1 MSPLFTNP
9 FSTGSPSIP
18 PSVAPLPLP
27 TSIPSLRR
35 TSLVRAA
42 SPSPNHEAL
51 PPRACPLKGS
61 GSGAGAGGSEGAAGS
76 SSTSGSGTQVH
87 HSSSGISFISPFA
100 APGKRVS
107 ISQASTTPTP
117 RRRKSQS
124 ETTPPARSTSQNR
137 RTSRVNDL
145 PASPRSS
152 NPASPATPIRSPS
165 VSSASSASF
174 FAGYLA
180 PSTPQASTSFLAN
193 NVDFTRRRSVDVG
206 VLGVGTHR
214 MHGVTAMSKR
224 KRDAVGPDA
233 GDKETGLIGA
243 GKKGGRDRLLGRHLA
258 SLLAHSLAL
267 CAEPKAVQFGDQDA
281 TERAP
286 AAAGVPLEA
295 IPASPT
301 ISLSP
306 TQTVS
311 TTFFADSTAPSSAT
325 SPISPFE
332 CDESLAAAPDA
343 PPTLTAHPPLPTF
356 PVLSTDDRSRLIS
369 GLQSW
374 SFNAMS
380 YSADELLAGV
390 GLIFESVRSME
401 GVEFDLGRMKSLLM
415 SLRSVYHSR
424 NGYHNFSHATDVT
437 QACYTFLVR
446 MGLAP
451 PLHLLCE
458 DDFDPNTGEARRK
471 WRRNRAV
478 DEGRM
483 GKLLRPMDVFAL
495 IVSCIGH
502 DVGHPGLSN
511 AYLVN
516 ARAPIAQVYTDKSI
530 LENFHNVTLIHML
543 RKHQFDYLLGGDF
556 GHSGDSATSFRKI
569 VEASILATDMSR
581 HFEFVRELSEL
592 GKSFATKDGTR
603 DRDLEAD
610 RLLLCAGL
618 IKSADISN
626 PSRPHRI
633 SRVWS
638 AALLEEWSVQAKI
651 EAEFNLPITV
661 MVQDASDNKA
671 LAKGQMGF
679 IDLFCKPLFTAM
691 ASCVDEFHDFSEKL
705 RDGRAAW
712 ETISLQTD
720 MAFSQPAPENFRL
733 SPAPPPRRSASS
745 SSLNST
751 KSNASSTQGSTTT
764 SADVTPVTLTPVP
777 STKPINLP
785 AEPSFR
791 SRPLPL
797 RAVSQRH
804 GRHASNASVASS
816 TKSSPLSPGFLGSP
830 SSANT
835 AVTSFSQ
842 LSALSQNN
850 GRATTDLTG
859 LSSYSRDNFLSTSGG
874 LTNSL
879 LSRGACGGACQAT
892 TALCVIC
899 AAAQRRG
906 SLPTNSLADSDAS
919 SEEDDDDEL
928 DFVEEREHPDLWP
941 PYPFQWVLLV

>member
-1 MSPLFTNP
+1 MSPLFSNP
-9 FSTGSPSIP
+9 FASSGPSAPVPPLPSPP
-18 PSVAPLPLP
+18 FPLP
-27 TSIPSLRR
+27 TPLRR
-35 TSLVRAA
+35 TSTTPDCV
-42 SPSPNHEAL
+42 PSRNT
-51 PPRACPLKGS
+51 PPKNSVS
-61 GSGAGAGGSEGAAGS
+61 GSSGGGAGGSGTHS
-76 SSTSGSGTQVH
+76 SSNP
-87 HSSSGISFISPFA
+87 SGISFISPFA
-100 APGKRVS
+100 QPGKRVS
-107 ISQASTTPTP
+107 ISQASSTP
-117 RRRKSQS
+117 RRRKSQAES
-124 ETTPPARSTSQNR
+124 PSARSSSQGR
-137 RTSRVNDL
+137 RASRSEL
-145 PASPRSS
+145 PASPRPSTTT
-152 NPASPATPIRSPS
+152 SPTPVRSPS
-165 VSSASSASF
+165 VSSGSNGTFLSDYLGSSNQ
-174 FAGYLA
+174 
-180 PSTPQASTSFLAN
+180 PQASTSLLPS

-214 MHGVTAMSKR
+214 LHGVTAMSK
-224 KRDAVGPDA
+224 KVRDAVGPDA

-267 CAEPKAVQFGDQDA
+267 CAEPRAVDLADPDLVEEG
-281 TERAP
+281 
-286 AAAGVPLEA
+286 AAHSRGAPLEA

-332 CDESLAAAPDA
+332 CDEPLSATCDA
-343 PPTLTAHPPLPTF
+343 LPTLTAHPPLQTF
-356 PVLSTDDRSRLIS
+356 PVLSSDDRARLIS

-380 YSADELLAGV
+380 YTSDELLAGV
-390 GLIFESVRSME
+390 GLIFESVRSMD
-401 GVEFDLGRMKSLLM
+401 GVDFDLSRMKSLLV
-415 SLRSVYHSR
+415 SLRSAYHSR

-458 DDFDPNTGEARRK
+458 DDHDPLTGEARRQ

-478 DEGRM
+478 EVGRM

-543 RKHQFDYLLGGDF
+543 RKHHFDYLLGGDF
-556 GHSGDSATSFRKI
+556 GHLGDSATSFRKI

-592 GKSFATKDGTR
+592 GKSFAEKDGTAT
-603 DRDLEAD
+603 RDLEAD

-691 ASCVDEFHDFSEKL
+691 SSCVDEFRDFSDKL

-720 MAFSQPAPENFRL
+720 AAFSQPAPQDFKL
-733 SPAPPPRRSASS
+733 APAPPPRRSPSS
-745 SSLNST
+745 TSLNSA
-751 KSNASSTQGSTTT
+751 KSFSSTGTSPAVGSD
-764 SADVTPVTLTPVP
+764 STPVSLTPVP

-785 AEPSFR
+785 AEPSMR

-797 RAVSQRH
+797 RAVSHRH
-804 GRHASNASVASS
+804 GRNASNVSINSS
-816 TKSSPLSPGFLGSP
+816 KSSPLSPVFIGSP
-830 SSANT
+830 SSAATN
-835 AVTSFSQ
+835 VTSFSQ
-842 LSALSQNN
+842 LSALSLNN
-850 GRATTDLTG
+850 GRATTDLSG
-859 LSSYSRDNFLSTSGG
+859 LSSYGGGGGGRDTFLSTSGG
-874 LTNSL
+874 LTSSL
-879 LSRGACGGACQAT
+879 LNRGACGGACQAT

-906 SLPTNSLADSDAS
+906 SLPTNSFADSDQS
-919 SEEDDDDEL
+919 SEEDDDEL
-928 DFVEEREHPDLWP
+928 DILEEREHPDLWP
-941 PYPFQWVLLV
+941 PYPFQPTRTAVHAS

>member
-1 MSPLFTNP
+1 MSQLFTNP
-9 FSTGSPSIP
+9 FSSTSAPT
-18 PSVAPLPLP
+18 VALP
-27 TSIPSLRR
+27 TVRR
-35 TSLVRAA
+35 TSL
-42 SPSPNHEAL
+42 SPSTTSTTEVPVASTSTSPHSS
-51 PPRACPLKGS
+51 PSRGS
-61 GSGAGAGGSEGAAGS
+61 GPVGGGGGS
-76 SSTSGSGTQVH
+76 SSDSDSRTSSV
-87 HSSSGISFISPFA
+87 SPFTA
-100 APGKRVS
+100 APLNNKRTSVS
-107 ISQASTTPTP
+107 HHQQQQHNSMSP

-124 ETTPPARSTSQNR
+124 ESSSSSMRSNSQNR
-137 RTSRVNDL
+137 RASTVL

-152 NPASPATPIRSPS
+152 TPASPASPMRSPS
-165 VSSASSASF
+165 VSSGTGSTYPF
-174 FAGYLA
+174 FSGYLA
-180 PSTPQASTSFLAN
+180 PTTPQPSLSN
-193 NVDFTRRRSVDVG
+193 PNVDFTRRRSVDVG

-214 MHGVTAMSKR
+214 IHGITAMSK
-224 KRDAVGPDA
+224 KVRDAVGPDA
-233 GDKETGLIGA
+233 GDKETGVIGA

-267 CAEPKAVQFGDQDA
+267 CAEPKVADLVDPEATPEQGGGDTVA
-281 TERAP
+281 S
-286 AAAGVPLEA
+286 VPLEA

-301 ISLSP
+301 TSPSP
-306 TQTVS
+306 TRTAS

-332 CDESLAAAPDA
+332 CDEALPTTSPSDPLPALTA
-343 PPTLTAHPPLPTF
+343 PPPPPATF
-356 PVLSTDDRSRLIS
+356 PVPASDDRHLLIC

-380 YSADELLAGV
+380 YTSDELLIGV
-390 GLIFESVRSME
+390 GLIFESVRNME
-401 GVEFDLGRMKSLLM
+401 GVEFDLDRMKSLLM
-415 SLRSVYHSR
+415 SLRCAYHSR
-424 NGYHNFSHATDVT
+424 NGYHNFSHAADVT

-458 DDFDPNTGEARRK
+458 DDYDLERGEVRRK

-478 DEGRM
+478 EEGRM

-495 IVSCIGH
+495 MVSCIGH

-543 RKHQFDYLLGGDF
+543 RKHHFDYLLGGDF

-633 SRVWS
+633 SREWS

-661 MVQDASDNKA
+661 MVQDASDNRA

-691 ASCVDEFHDFSEKL
+691 SSCVDEFHDFSDKL

-712 ETISLQTD
+712 ETMSLQTD
-720 MAFSQPAPENFRL
+720 IAFSQPAPEAFRL
-733 SPAPPPRRSASS
+733 SPAPPSRRSPSP
-745 SSLNST
+745 
-751 KSNASSTQGSTTT
+751 SNLSTTSSVEIT
-764 SADVTPVTLTPVP
+764 PSANTPAP

-804 GRHASNASVASS
+804 GRNASNASIGSS
-816 TKSSPLSPGFLGSP
+816 TKSSPLSPIFIGSP
-830 SSANT
+830 SST
-835 AVTSFSQ
+835 MTGVTSFSQ
-842 LSALSQNN
+842 LSAALSLNN

-859 LSSYSRDNFLSTSGG
+859 LSSYGGGGRDTFLSTSGG

-879 LSRGACGGACQAT
+879 LNRGACGGACQAT

-906 SLPTNSLADSDAS
+906 SLPTNTLADSDTS
-919 SEEDDDDEL
+919 SDEEEDEEL
-928 DFVEEREHPDLWP
+928 DYFEEREDPDLWP
-941 PYPFQWVLLV
+941 PYPFQPTRSLVPPATP

>member
-1 MSPLFTNP
+1 MSPLFSNP
-9 FSTGSPSIP
+9 FASTPPATVPPAASPH
-18 PSVAPLPLP
+18 AFPLP
-27 TSIPSLRR
+27 TTIRR
-35 TSLVRAA
+35 TSVVRTA
-42 SPSPNHEAL
+42 SPASSIETVPATASPHKTGAPGVH
-51 PPRACPLKGS
+51 PPGAGS
-61 GSGAGAGGSEGAAGS
+61 GSAHINNSPGGI
-76 SSTSGSGTQVH
+76 QFV
-87 HSSSGISFISPFA
+87 SPFGA
-100 APGKRVS
+100 RAS
-107 ISQASTTPTP
+107 FSQASSPTP

-124 ETTPPARSTSQNR
+124 ESSPAAARSQSQNR
-137 RTSRVNDL
+137 RSSHL
-145 PASPRSS
+145 PASPR
-152 NPASPATPIRSPS
+152 ASGPTSPPTPMRSPS
-165 VSSASSASF
+165 VSSASTTSF
-174 FAGYLA
+174 FPTYLA
-180 PSTPQASTSFLAN
+180 PATPQASTSYLAN

-214 MHGVTAMSKR
+214 LHGVTAMSK
-224 KRDAVGPDA
+224 KVRDAVGPDA
-233 GDKETGLIGA
+233 GDKETGVIGA

-267 CAEPKAVQFGDQDA
+267 CAEPRAIDLTDQDV
-281 TERAP
+281 TERGPHTGAV
-286 AAAGVPLEA
+286 ALEA

-301 ISLSP
+301 VSLSP

-325 SPISPFE
+325 SPISPFD
-332 CDESLAAAPDA
+332 CDESLSATSDA
-343 PPTLTAHPPLPTF
+343 LPTLAAHPPLSTF
-356 PVLSTDDRSRLIS
+356 PVTSSEDRSRLIA

-380 YSADELLAGV
+380 YTADELLAGV

-415 SLRSVYHSR
+415 SLRSAYHSR

-458 DDFDPNTGEARRK
+458 DDYDPNTGEARRK

-478 DEGRM
+478 EEGRM
-483 GKLLRPMDVFAL
+483 GALLRPMDVFAL

-543 RKHQFDYLLGGDF
+543 RKHHFDYLLGGDF
-556 GHSGDSATSFRKI
+556 GHSGGSATSFRKI

-581 HFEFVRELSEL
+581 HFEFVRELSEM
-592 GKSFATKDGTR
+592 GKSFAEKDAGQPR
-603 DRDLEAD
+603 DIEAD

-651 EAEFNLPITV
+651 EADFNLPITV

-691 ASCVDEFHDFSEKL
+691 SSCVDEFHDFAEKL
-705 RDGRAAW
+705 RDGRTAW

-720 MAFSQPAPENFRL
+720 AAFSQPAPEAFRL
-733 SPAPPPRRSASS
+733 APAPPPRRSPSS
-745 SSLNST
+745 SSLTST
-751 KSNASSTQGSTTT
+751 RSNASSTAASAAN
-764 SADVTPVTLTPVP
+764 SADVTPVSLTPVP
-777 STKPINLP
+777 PTTKPINLP

-804 GRHASNASVASS
+804 GRNASNTSIASS
-816 TKSSPLSPGFLGSP
+816 KGSPLSPVFLGSP
-830 SSANT
+830 SSAT
-835 AVTSFSQ
+835 TGVTSFSQ
-842 LSALSQNN
+842 LSALSLNN

-859 LSSYSRDNFLSTSGG
+859 LSSYGTGGKDTFLSTSGG
-874 LTNSL
+874 LTSSL

-906 SLPTNSLADSDAS
+906 SLPNNSLAESDS
-919 SEEDDDDEL
+919 SEEEDEEL
-928 DFVEEREHPDLWP
+928 DFVEEQEHPDLWP
-941 PYPFQWVLLV
+941 PYPFQPTRSIVST

>member
-1 MSPLFTNP
+1 M
-9 FSTGSPSIP
+9 
-18 PSVAPLPLP
+18 
-27 TSIPSLRR
+27 
-35 TSLVRAA
+35 
-42 SPSPNHEAL
+42 
-51 PPRACPLKGS
+51 
-61 GSGAGAGGSEGAAGS
+61 
-76 SSTSGSGTQVH
+76 
-87 HSSSGISFISPFA
+87 
-100 APGKRVS
+100 
-107 ISQASTTPTP
+107 
-117 RRRKSQS
+117 
-124 ETTPPARSTSQNR
+124 
-137 RTSRVNDL
+137 
-145 PASPRSS
+145 
-152 NPASPATPIRSPS
+152 
-165 VSSASSASF
+165 
-174 FAGYLA
+174 
-180 PSTPQASTSFLAN
+180 
-193 NVDFTRRRSVDVG
+193 
-206 VLGVGTHR
+206 
-214 MHGVTAMSKR
+214 
-224 KRDAVGPDA
+224 
-233 GDKETGLIGA
+233 
-243 GKKGGRDRLLGRHLA
+243 
-258 SLLAHSLAL
+258 
-267 CAEPKAVQFGDQDA
+267 
-281 TERAP
+281 
-286 AAAGVPLEA
+286 
-295 IPASPT
+295 
-301 ISLSP
+301 
-306 TQTVS
+306 
-311 TTFFADSTAPSSAT
+311 
-325 SPISPFE
+325 
-332 CDESLAAAPDA
+332 
-343 PPTLTAHPPLPTF
+343 
-356 PVLSTDDRSRLIS
+356 
-369 GLQSW
+369 
-374 SFNAMS
+374 
-380 YSADELLAGV
+380 
-390 GLIFESVRSME
+390 
-401 GVEFDLGRMKSLLM
+401 
-415 SLRSVYHSR
+415 
-424 NGYHNFSHATDVT
+424 
-437 QACYTFLVR
+437 
-446 MGLAP
+446 
-451 PLHLLCE
+451 
-458 DDFDPNTGEARRK
+458 
-471 WRRNRAV
+471 
-478 DEGRM
+478 
-483 GKLLRPMDVFAL
+483 
-495 IVSCIGH
+495 
-502 DVGHPGLSN
+502 
-511 AYLVN
+511 N

-626 PSRPHRI
+626 PVSFLGRRLVSRDGEILMLAAISQSRPHRI

-691 ASCVDEFHDFSEKL
+691 ASCVDGGSCFSRSRPSGNESHLGSLLSCRAEFHDFSEKL

>member
-1 MSPLFTNP
+1 QLNNSTN
-9 FSTGSPSIP
+9 
-18 PSVAPLPLP
+18 
-27 TSIPSLRR
+27 
-35 TSLVRAA
+35 
-42 SPSPNHEAL
+42 
-51 PPRACPLKGS
+51 
-61 GSGAGAGGSEGAAGS
+61 
-76 SSTSGSGTQVH
+76 
-87 HSSSGISFISPFA
+87 GISFTSPFQG
-100 APGKRVS
+100 PGKRVS
-107 ISQASTTPTP
+107 ISQASTSP

-124 ETTPPARSTSQNR
+124 EPGQPTRSASQTR
-137 RTSRVNDL
+137 RTSRVVSDL

-152 NPASPATPIRSPS
+152 NPASPATPMRSPS
-165 VSSASSASF
+165 VSSASGTSF
-174 FAGYLA
+174 FSNYLA
-180 PSTPQASTSFLAN
+180 PTTPQASTSLLNPN

-214 MHGVTAMSKR
+214 VHGVTAMSK
-224 KRDAVGPDA
+224 KVRDAVGPDA
-233 GDKETGLIGA
+233 GDKETGVIGA

-267 CAEPKAVQFGDQDA
+267 CAEPKSVGLVDQEVSDRGA
-281 TERAP
+281 
-286 AAAGVPLEA
+286 PLEA

-301 ISLSP
+301 VSLSP

-332 CDESLAAAPDA
+332 CDEPPSAASDA
-343 PPTLTAHPPLPTF
+343 LPTLTAHPPASTF
-356 PVLSTDDRSRLIS
+356 PVISSEDRSRLIS

-380 YSADELLAGV
+380 YTADELLAGV

-401 GVEFDLGRMKSLLM
+401 GVEFDLVRMKSLLM
-415 SLRSVYHSR
+415 SLRSAYHSR

-458 DDFDPNTGEARRK
+458 DDYDPNTGEARRK

-478 DEGRM
+478 EQGRM

-556 GHSGDSATSFRKI
+556 GHSGDAATSFRKI

-581 HFEFVRELSEL
+581 HFEFVKELSEL
-592 GKSFATKDGTR
+592 GKSFAIKDGTK

-661 MVQDASDNKA
+661 MVQDATDNKA

-691 ASCVDEFHDFSEKL
+691 SSCVDEFHDFSEKL

-712 ETISLQTD
+712 ERISLQTD
-720 MAFSQPAPENFRL
+720 IAFSQPAPENFRL
-733 SPAPPPRRSASS
+733 APAPPPRRSPSS
-745 SSLNST
+745 SSLNSN
-751 KSNASSTQGSTTT
+751 KSNTSSTQGSTTN
-764 SADVTPVTLTPVP
+764 SAEITPVALTPVP

-804 GRHASNASVASS
+804 GRNASNASIASS
-816 TKSSPLSPGFLGSP
+816 TKSSPLSPVFLGSP
-830 SSANT
+830 SSAT
-835 AVTSFSQ
+835 TGVTSFSQ
-842 LSALSQNN
+842 LSALSLNN

-859 LSSYSRDNFLSTSGG
+859 LSSCGGTGGGGGRDTFLSTSGG

-899 AAAQRRG
+899 AVAQRRG
-906 SLPTNSLADSDAS
+906 SLPTNSLVDSDTS
-919 SEEDDDDEL
+919 SEEDEDEEL
-928 DFVEEREHPDLWP
+928 DFFEEREHPDLWP
-941 PYPFQWVLLV
+941 PYPFQPTRSLVVSQ